1 MGNFEIIDNFLSEDE
16 LKVIQDLMLRNKDF
30 PYYFISDVT
39 YENVESPNSM
49 YFVHLFYR
57 DTVKSNYFPAIESII
72 KKLDAHALIRVK
84 GNLYPNLGKELNE
97 LPHIDYEYEH
107 KGAIFYVNT
116 NNGYT
121 ILEDGTKIE
130 SIANRL
136 LKFKPHLTHTSTYC
150 TDAKVRANININ
162 YF

>member
-16 LKVIQDLMLRNKDF
+16 LKVIQDLVLRNKDF

-72 KKLDAHALIRVK
+72 KK
-84 GNLYPNLGKELNE
+84 LNE